1 MEAVEFQCRSGG
13 PWDPDPSLLF
23 LLPVTEAASQAGLVT
38 WSLGYHGWV
47 LFLGAKNVM
56 CVSSIDTPGVPDSV

>member
-1 MEAVEFQCRSGG
+1 MQERG
-13 PWDPDPSLLF
+13 PWDPDPSLLC
-23 LLPVTEAASQAGLVT
+23 LLQVTEAASQSGLVT
-38 WSLGYHGWV
+38 RCLGHHGWV